1 MTGFFKGLLK
11 TSIFLTAPFHN
22 PSKLLFQS
30 CESSH
35 TPFGGEGGAVS
46 GASVTVFVNVLRLT
60 AGPSF
65 GV

>member
-11 TSIFLTAPFHN
+11 TSSFLTAPFHN
-22 PSKLLFQS
+22 QNKLLFQS
-30 CESSH
+30 CESTH
-35 TPFGGEGGAVS
+35 TSFGVEGGAVS

-60 AGPSF
+60 AGSSF